1 MNVTLRQLRAFVA
14 LAQTGSFTEAAAR
27 LHITQ
32 SALSGLIKELETVL
46 GVQVVQRSTRKV
58 GLTEVGRE
66 FHPLAQ
72 RLLQDLDGALDTIAD
87 LKNLKRG
94 LVRVAA
100 PQLMAAAVMP
110 ELIAQFR
117 ETHPDVE
124 VRLIDC
130 LAEQLGPKLHGGEVD
145 FVVGPE
151 RDVTPELD
159 TVVLFETPFVVV
171 FPANHPLQKKRR
183 VTWAQALQYPVVAL
197 KGEYTHRLR
206 MDLQGAV
213 PQESLN
219 PVKEVAFMTTALAMV
234 AAGLG
239 VTTCLPYAANQIRLY
254 GLHSRAL
261 TPEVRRRFY
270 LYMRKDRPLSP
281 AARAFSEFLL
291 ARVQQQTWFA
301 PARSASHHRH

>member
-14 LAQTGSFTEAAAR
+14 LAQTGSFTDAAAH

-32 SALSGLIKELETVL
+32 SALSGLIKELEAVL

-87 LKNLKRG
+87 LKTLKRG

-100 PQLMAAAVMP
+100 PQLMAAAVLP
-110 ELIAQFR
+110 EVIALFR
-117 ETHPDVE
+117 QVHPEVE
-124 VRLIDC
+124 VRLVDC
-130 LAEQLGPKLHGGEVD
+130 LAEQLTPKLHSGEVD
-145 FVVGPE
+145 LVVGPE
-151 RDVTPELD
+151 REVTPEVDAVL
-159 TVVLFETPFVVV
+159 LFETPFVVV
-171 FPANHPLQKKRR
+171 FPPDHPLKRQRR

-213 PQESLN
+213 PQENLN

-239 VTTCLPYAANQIRLY
+239 VTTCLPYAAQQIRLH
-254 GLHSRAL
+254 GLHSRTLSPA
-261 TPEVRRRFY
+261 VRRRFY
-270 LYMRKDRPLSP
+270 LFTRKDRPLSP
-281 AARAFSEFLL
+281 AANGFAQNLL
-291 ARVQQQTWFA
+291 GHVQAQSWFQ
-301 PARSASHHRH
+301 PPLLP

>member
-14 LAQTGSFTEAAAR
+14 LAQTGSFTEAASR
-27 LHITQ
+27 LHVTQ
-32 SALSGLIKELETVL
+32 SALSGLIKELESAL
-46 GVQVVQRSTRKV
+46 GVQVVQRSTRRV

-66 FHPLAQ
+66 FHPLAH

-87 LKNLKRG
+87 LKTLKRG

-110 ELIAQFR
+110 EVMAAFR
-117 ETHPDVE
+117 LQHPDVD
-124 VRLIDC
+124 VRLVDC
-130 LAEQLGPKLHGGEVD
+130 LAEQLMPKLHSGEVD

-151 RDVTPELD
+151 REATPEVDAAL
-159 TVVLFETPFVVV
+159 LFETPFVVV
-171 FPANHPLQKKRR
+171 FPADHPLKTRRR
-183 VTWAQALQYPVVAL
+183 VTWAQALQHPVVAL

-219 PVKEVAFMTTALAMV
+219 PVKEVAFMTTALSMV

-239 VTTCLPYAANQIRLY
+239 VTTCLPYAASLIRLH
-254 GLHSRAL
+254 GLQSRPL
-261 TPEVRRRFY
+261 TPEVRRRFFVFT
-270 LYMRKDRPLSP
+270 RKDRPLSP
-281 AARAFSEFLL
+281 AAQGYADFLTAFVRRQDW
-291 ARVQQQTWFA
+291 AR
-301 PARSASHHRH
+301 PAQLR

>member
-14 LAQTGSFTEAAAR
+14 LAQTGSFTEAASR
-27 LHITQ
+27 LHVTQ
-32 SALSGLIKELETVL
+32 SALSGLIKELESAL

-58 GLTEVGRE
+58 GLTDVGKE
-66 FHPLAQ
+66 FHPLAD

-87 LKNLKRG
+87 LKTLKRG

-110 ELIAQFR
+110 EVMALFR
-117 ETHPDVE
+117 MQYPDVD
-124 VRLIDC
+124 VRLVDC
-130 LAEQLGPKLHGGEVD
+130 LAEQLMPKLHSGEVD

-151 RDVTPELD
+151 REATPEVDAAL
-159 TVVLFETPFVVV
+159 LFETPFVVV
-171 FPANHPLQKKRR
+171 FPGDHALRTKRR
-183 VTWAQALQYPVVAL
+183 VTWAQALQHPVVAL

-219 PVKEVAFMTTALAMV
+219 PVKEVAFMTTALSMV

-239 VTTCLPYAANQIRLY
+239 VTTCLPYAASLIRLH
-254 GLHSRAL
+254 GLQSRPL
-261 TPEVRRRFY
+261 VPEVRRRFFIFT
-270 LYMRKDRPLSP
+270 RKDRPLSP
-281 AARAFSEFLL
+281 AAQGFTQFLL
-291 ARVQQQTWFA
+291 EHVQAQPWCLRA
-301 PARSASHHRH
+301 GPAV

>member
-14 LAQTGSFTEAAAR
+14 LAQTGSFTDAAAH

-32 SALSGLIKELETVL
+32 SALSGLIKELEAVL

-87 LKNLKRG
+87 LKTLKRG

-100 PQLMAAAVMP
+100 PQLMAAAVLP
-110 ELIAQFR
+110 EVIALFR
-117 ETHPDVE
+117 QVHPEVE
-124 VRLIDC
+124 VRLVDC
-130 LAEQLGPKLHGGEVD
+130 LAEQLTPKLHSGEVD
-145 FVVGPE
+145 LVVGPE
-151 RDVTPELD
+151 REVTPEVDAVL
-159 TVVLFETPFVVV
+159 LFETPFVVV
-171 FPANHPLQKKRR
+171 FPPDHPLKRQRR

-213 PQESLN
+213 PQENLN

-239 VTTCLPYAANQIRLY
+239 VTTCLPYAAQQIRLH
-254 GLHSRAL
+254 GLHSRPLSPA
-261 TPEVRRRFY
+261 VRRRFY
-270 LYMRKDRPLSP
+270 LFTRKDRPLSP
-281 AARAFSEFLL
+281 AANGFAQHLL
-291 ARVQQQTWFA
+291 GHVQAQSWYQA
-301 PARSASHHRH
+301 PLLP

>member
-14 LAQTGSFTEAAAR
+14 LAQTGSFTDAAAH

-32 SALSGLIKELETVL
+32 SALSGLIKELEAVL

-87 LKNLKRG
+87 LKTLKRG

-100 PQLMAAAVMP
+100 PQLMAAAVLP
-110 ELIAQFR
+110 EVIALFR
-117 ETHPDVE
+117 QVHPEVD
-124 VRLIDC
+124 VRLVDC
-130 LAEQLGPKLHGGEVD
+130 LAEQLTPKLHSGEVD
-145 FVVGPE
+145 LVVGPE
-151 RDVTPELD
+151 REVTPEVDAVL
-159 TVVLFETPFVVV
+159 LFETPFVVV
-171 FPANHPLQKKRR
+171 FPPDHPLKRQRR

-213 PQESLN
+213 PQENLN

-239 VTTCLPYAANQIRLY
+239 VTTCLPYAAQQIRLH
-254 GLHSRAL
+254 GLHSRPLSPA
-261 TPEVRRRFY
+261 VRRRFY
-270 LYMRKDRPLSP
+270 LFTRKDRPLSP
-281 AARAFSEFLL
+281 AANGFAQYLL
-291 ARVQQQTWFA
+291 GHVQAQSWYQA
-301 PARSASHHRH
+301 PLLP